1 MREPTPRAR
10 RADRGT
16 TEQGVADQDPTAAT
30 EAAVTADEP
39 VRTPASVRRG
49 AKRRRKLVVSGV
61 SAVVVVSLVG
71 AGAAFAANRG
81 SAGTYR
87 TATATTGE
95 VTQTVDAAGTVASAA
110 RADAAFSV
118 AGTVATVAVGVGDS
132 VSAGDV
138 LATLDLTELEDAVE
152 SAQETLA
159 RAEQTLEDDLASQT
173 SSSSTAAG
181 LSSSASSSTS
191 TSTRTSGTSAS
202 IASIT
207 STSSSG
213 TSGVSQT
220 VARVAGS
227 SPVVT
232 QAVATTTPSAA
243 ASSASAGGAS
253 PSAEVAQALE
263 AVELAQQALLD
274 GYDAATAALE
284 SSSTSIVGS
293 QEACAAFLAATD
305 EDLPSAPAGGEADE
319 ADDDTGA
326 GAPAQDETSADRVDL
341 EAALTTCQEAI
352 TAALGAQT
360 DVDGAQHSLLDL
372 AAQLDAAIQTAQEA
386 LAADQ
391 AGGSEGQTP
400 GSSGDSGTGSGG
412 SGTSGGSSGTPAGPS
427 SGDGGSGSGVTG
439 PGGASGTGGS
449 GSGTTGPTSGG
460 SATSQQAASAQQ
472 VLADRAAIDL
482 AEAQVAIAQA
492 DAQRSTLTSPIAGT
506 VAQVALAVGDQVEAS
521 STSAV
526 VTVLGADG
534 YVVETTVPLTAVVSL
549 AVGQEAAVTVSDDPT
564 VRTGTVSSIG
574 VLSTSTSSTPE
585 YPVTISLDP
594 QDETLY
600 EGSSAQASIT
610 VAGGTD
616 VLVVPTSAVRATG
629 TARTV
634 AVLRDGKVTDVTVE
648 VGAVGQETTEITSG
662 LDAGDEVILAD
673 LTQEIVTDEESST
686 GLTGLGDSGSPQ
698 QRGQM
703 PSGGGGQFPAGGT
716 GGPPSRG

>member
-1 MREPTPRAR
+1 MT
-10 RADRGT
+10 
-16 TEQGVADQDPTAAT
+16 DQDTTAAT
-30 EAAVTADEP
+30 SATATAGEP
-39 VRTPASVRRG
+39 VRTPASVRR
-49 AKRRRKLVVSGV
+49 AARRRRKLVVSGV

-81 SAGTYR
+81 SEGTYR

-118 AGTVATVAVGVGDS
+118 AGTVATVAVGVGDT

-173 SSSSTAAG
+173 SSSSTSATSTGATASSGAAASTTP
-181 LSSSASSSTS
+181 SSSASTS
-191 TSTRTSGTSAS
+191 TGTPGVTQAVARTSGAS
-202 IASIT
+202 T
-207 STSSSG
+207 
-213 TSGVSQT
+213 
-220 VARVAGS
+220 
-227 SPVVT
+227 VT
-232 QAVATTTPSAA
+232 QVVATTTPSAT
-243 ASSASAGGAS
+243 SPSAGS
-253 PSAEVAQALE
+253 TSTSAEVAQALE

-284 SSSTSIVGS
+284 TSSTSVVGS
-293 QEACAAFLAATD
+293 QEACAAFLAATA
-305 EDLPSAPAGGEADE
+305 EDLASAAADPE
-319 ADDDTGA
+319 DD
-326 GAPAQDETSADRVDL
+326 APDGVDL
-341 EAALTTCQEAI
+341 AAALTTCQDAI
-352 TAALGAQT
+352 TATLGAQS
-360 DVDGAQHSLLDL
+360 DVDGAQHSLLEL
-372 AAQLDAAIQTAQEA
+372 AAQLDAAIQKAQDA

-391 AGGSEGQTP
+391 
-400 GSSGDSGTGSGG
+400 SGG
-412 SGTSGGSSGTPAGPS
+412 SGEQTP
-427 SGDGGSGSGVTG
+427 
-439 PGGASGTGGS
+439 GGS
-449 GSGTTGPTSGG
+449 GSGTGDGSGGTAGTPSGPSGSDGSAGGSSGAGGATGPSGTGSSGTGSTTGPTTGG
-460 SATSQQAASAQQ
+460 SSTGGSKVASAQQ

-506 VAQVALAVGDQVEAS
+506 VAQVALAVGDEVEAS

-526 VTVLGADG
+526 VTVLGVDG
-534 YVVETTVPLTAVVSL
+534 YVVETTVPLTAVASL
-549 AVGQEAAVTVSDDPT
+549 AVGQETVVTVSDDPT

-585 YPVTISLDP
+585 YPVTIALDP
-594 QDETLY
+594 QDDTLY

-662 LDAGDEVILAD
+662 LEAGDEVVLAD
-673 LTQEIVTDEESST
+673 LSQEIVTDEETST
-686 GLTGLGDSGSPQ
+686 GLSGLGDSGTTQ

>member
-1 MREPTPRAR
+1 MRERERRTR
-10 RADRGT
+10 RADRGA
-16 TEQGVADQDPTAAT
+16 TEQGMTDQDTTVATSATTTAG
-30 EAAVTADEP
+30 EP
-39 VRTPASVRRG
+39 VRTPASVRR
-49 AKRRRKLVVSGV
+49 AARRRRKLVVSGV

-81 SAGTYR
+81 SEGTYR
-87 TATATTGE
+87 TAAATTGE

-118 AGTVATVAVGVGDS
+118 AGTVATVTVGVGDP
-132 VSAGDV
+132 VSPGDV

-173 SSSSTAAG
+173 SSSSTTATSTGAV
-181 LSSSASSSTS
+181 ASSGAAASTTLSTSASTS
-191 TSTRTSGTSAS
+191 TGTP
-202 IASIT
+202 
-207 STSSSG
+207 G
-213 TSGVSQT
+213 
-220 VARVAGS
+220 
-227 SPVVT
+227 VT
-232 QAVATTTPSAA
+232 QAVARTSGASTVTQVVATATPSATSPSA
-243 ASSASAGGAS
+243 GSAST
-253 PSAEVAQALE
+253 SAEVAQALE

-284 SSSTSIVGS
+284 TSSTSVVGS
-293 QEACAAFLAATD
+293 QEACAAFLAATA
-305 EDLPSAPAGGEADE
+305 EDLASAAADPAAADPE
-319 ADDDTGA
+319 VD
-326 GAPAQDETSADRVDL
+326 APDGVDL
-341 EAALTTCQEAI
+341 AAALTTCQDAI
-352 TAALGAQT
+352 TATLGAQT

-372 AAQLDAAIQTAQEA
+372 AAQLDAAIQKAQDA

-391 AGGSEGQTP
+391 
-400 GSSGDSGTGSGG
+400 SGG
-412 SGTSGGSSGTPAGPS
+412 SGEQTP
-427 SGDGGSGSGVTG
+427 GGSGSGTG
-439 PGGASGTGGS
+439 DGSGGTAGTPSGPSGSDGSAGSGTGSNGSGASGSGASGTGGATGPS
-449 GSGTTGPTSGG
+449 GTGSSGTGGTTGPTTGG
-460 SATSQQAASAQQ
+460 SSTGGSKVASAQQ

-526 VTVLGADG
+526 VTVLGDDG
-534 YVVETTVPLTAVVSL
+534 YVVETTVPLTAVASL
-549 AVGQEAAVTVSDDPT
+549 AVGQETAVTVSDDPT
-564 VRTGTVSSIG
+564 VRAGTVSSIG

-585 YPVTISLDP
+585 YPVTIALDP
-594 QDETLY
+594 QEDTLY

-662 LDAGDEVILAD
+662 LEAGDEVVLAD
-673 LTQEIVTDEESST
+673 LSQKIVTDEETST
-686 GLTGLGDSGSPQ
+686 GLSGLGDSGTTQ

>member
-1 MREPTPRAR
+1 M
-10 RADRGT
+10 
-16 TEQGVADQDPTAAT
+16 
-30 EAAVTADEP
+30 TADEP
-39 VRTPASVRRG
+39 VRTPASVRRA

-95 VTQTVDAAGTVASAA
+95 VTQTVDAVGTVASAA

-159 RAEQTLEDDLASQT
+159 RAQQALEDDLASQT
-173 SSSSTAAG
+173 SSSSTVAG
-181 LSSSASSSTS
+181 PSASASSSTS

-207 STSSSG
+207 STSSAG
-213 TSGVSQT
+213 TSGVS
-220 VARVAGS
+220 
-227 SPVVT
+227 

-243 ASSASAGGAS
+243 ATSPSPGSAS

-284 SSSTSIVGS
+284 SSSTSVVGS

-305 EDLPSAPAGGEADE
+305 DDLPSAPAEGE

-326 GAPAQDETSADRVDL
+326 GAPAQDETSAPGVDL
-341 EAALTTCQEAI
+341 AAALTTCQEAI

-400 GSSGDSGTGSGG
+400 GSSGDSGTGTGG
-412 SGTSGGSSGTPAGPS
+412 SGTSGGSSGAPAGPS
-427 SGDGGSGSGVTG
+427 SGDGSSGSGATG

-549 AVGQEAAVTVSDDPT
+549 AVGQETAVTVSDDPT

-585 YPVTISLDP
+585 YPVTIALDP

-634 AVLRDGKVTDVTVE
+634 AVLRDGTVTDVTVE

-662 LDAGDEVILAD
+662 LEAGDEVVLAD

-686 GLTGLGDSGSPQ
+686 GLTGLGDSGSTQ